1 MTRRHF
7 SSQPSQRQR
16 RVNELIR
23 HAMSDIFL
31 RVDITDDALAGVTI
45 TATEVEASPDL
56 RNARVYVVPL
66 GGSNQKIIVDALNR
80 HQKFLRGEL
89 ARKVELKYTPALTF
103 ALDTTFDQSDRV
115 DEILRS
121 RKVAQDLR

>member
-1 MTRRHF
+1 
-7 SSQPSQRQR
+7 
-16 RVNELIR
+16 
-23 HAMSDIFL
+23 MSDIFL
-31 RVDITDDALAGVTI
+31 RVDITDEALAGVTI

-66 GGSNQKIIVDALNR
+66 GGSNQENIVDALNR

-103 ALDTTFDQSDRV
+103 ALDTTFDKSGRV

-121 RKVAQDLR
+121 RKVTQDLH